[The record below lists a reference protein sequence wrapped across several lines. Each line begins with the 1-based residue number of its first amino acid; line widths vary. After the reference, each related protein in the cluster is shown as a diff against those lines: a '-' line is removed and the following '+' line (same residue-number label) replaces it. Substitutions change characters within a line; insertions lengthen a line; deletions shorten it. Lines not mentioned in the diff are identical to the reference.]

1 MGSVCTL
8 CLALYES
15 LEWVVTVFSKIK
27 YNLWVFLAL
36 VVFLLLPDVIYSHI
50 NSAYLASASWR
61 NLMVACLI
69 AFFLTFAKGKKL
81 GVFFLVLFFLM
92 QATQLAH
99 YQYFGVFY
107 SAFDIA
113 LMFKELRDTFT
124 TVADI
129 FGFLL
134 KPLLLSMTFFALA
147 LTLYLSLYN
156 KVKRIPYLSLV
167 FIVALCVP
175 FMQSLASKAS
185 QKFQPNVAEM
195 AVKNSLYSTS
205 YYLAREIK
213 IALGVTKEMPSYQP
227 YLVEKLAE
235 KKANVVI
242 LMGESTS
249 YLNFGTFGY
258 HRDTTPD
265 LAAYLDK
272 PNFFQLPAISSAV
285 STRVSLALF
294 YNMIYE
300 PNNAAAISAMEHS
313 FYRLA
318 KQQGYQTY
326 YITTQLNAGGLTYS
340 FSVKDID
347 LWKENSDLSHYP
359 GDYDN
364 RLLLELKAQNID
376 FSKPN
381 FITLHMRSAHGPY
394 VKNYPREDAFF
405 PDENVSETDYILN
418 TYDNSI
424 RYTQKQIV
432 DIYRYFESIKEPVYI
447 FFVPDHGE
455 TMGVDGRY
463 GHNTVKLDSAQIPI
477 LFYGINVSEEETA
490 AIKEKLGCLTNHYL
504 VGKEI
509 ARLLGYRITNPNE
522 QDDLYYM
529 NGIDAFGEAGY
540 TSYSLSK
547 QREALCSNLQAIAR

>member
-1 MGSVCTL
+1 M
-8 CLALYES
+8 
-15 LEWVVTVFSKIK
+15 FSKFK

-36 VVFLLLPDVIYSHI
+36 VAFLLLPDVIYSNM
-50 NSAYLASASWR
+50 NSAYLAGASWR

-69 AFFLTFAKGKKL
+69 AFFLTFSKGKKL
-81 GVFFLVLFFLM
+81 GVFLLVLFFLM

-129 FGFLL
+129 LGFLL
-134 KPLLLSMTFFALA
+134 KPLLLSVTFFALA
-147 LTLYLSLYN
+147 LTLYLSHN
-156 KVKRIPYLSLV
+156 KKLKSIPYLSV
-167 FIVALCVP
+167 FFLVALLIP
-175 FMQSLASKAS
+175 FMQSFASKAS
-185 QKFQPNVAEM
+185 QKFQPNVKEM
-195 AVKNSLYSTS
+195 AIKNSLYSTS

-213 IALGVTKEMPSYQP
+213 IALGITQDMPSYQS
-227 YLVEKLAE
+227 YVVEKLAE

-249 YLNFGTFGY
+249 YLNFATFGY
-258 HRDTTPD
+258 PRDTTPD
-265 LAAYLDK
+265 LVSYLDN
-272 PNFFQLPAISSAV
+272 PNFFQLPGISSAV

-294 YNMIYE
+294 YNLIYE
-300 PNNAAAISAMEHS
+300 PNNAAAISSMEHS
-313 FYRLA
+313 LYRLA
-318 KQQGYQTY
+318 KQQGYSTY

-347 LWKENSDLSHYP
+347 LWKENSDLSHYE

-405 PDENVSETDYILN
+405 QDENVSETEYIVN

-463 GHNTVKLDSAQIPI
+463 GHNTVKLDSAQVPI
-477 LFYGINVSEEETA
+477 LFYGVNVPAPEIA
-490 AIKEKLGCLTNHYL
+490 AIKERLGCLTNHYL

-509 ARLLGYRITNPNE
+509 ARFLGYQVTNPNE
-522 QDDLYYM
+522 TPDVFYM

-547 QREALCSNLQAIAR
+547 QREALCHNLQAIAR